1 MENNK
6 AKPLWDLPI
15 QTDRKLLANQP
26 DIVIVDKQ
34 KKEAV
39 VIDIAVPRDSNIK
52 NKEHEK
58 LEKYQGLKEDLERT

>member
-58 LEKYQGLKEDLERT
+58 LERYQELKEDLERT